1 MNMKSSAGSE
11 PEDNHLPE
19 WYRRSTLI
27 LGCGNILFGDD
38 GFGPATVT
46 ALQQGFSLPDYV
58 YVMDVGTSARQILFP
73 AVIGETRVKRL
84 IIVDAVDF
92 REQGRVPGE
101 IFEVPIEEIPLVKID
116 DFSMHQVPSS
126 NMLRELRDRRKI
138 KVIVLACQ
146 VKNIPDRVA
155 KGLSEPVRD
164 AIPKMCELVA
174 RHWR

>member
-1 MNMKSSAGSE
+1 MNMNSHTGADIE
-11 PEDNHLPE
+11 ANHLPE

-38 GFGPATVT
+38 GFGPAVAT
-46 ALQQGFSLPDYV
+46 ALLEDSSLPEDV

-73 AVIGETRVKRL
+73 MLIGETCVKRL

-92 REQGRVPGE
+92 TEQGRVPGE
-101 IFEVPIEEIPLVKID
+101 IFEFSIEEIPLVKID

-126 NMLRELRDRRKI
+126 NLLRELRDRRKI

-146 VKNIPDRVA
+146 VESIPDKVA
-155 KGLSEPVRD
+155 QGLSKPVRG
-164 AIPKMCELVA
+164 AIPEMCELVVK
-174 RHWR
+174 HWR